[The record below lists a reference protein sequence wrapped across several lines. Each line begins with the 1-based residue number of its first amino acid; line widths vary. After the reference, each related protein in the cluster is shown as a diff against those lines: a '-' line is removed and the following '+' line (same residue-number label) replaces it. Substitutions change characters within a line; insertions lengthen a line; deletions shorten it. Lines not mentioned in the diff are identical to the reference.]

1 MSTGLTPAPF
11 ALALAPMTIREAR
24 RLALRAQLLASP
36 RRPKG
41 ADGAAR
47 AIEHLGYV
55 QLDTIAVI
63 ERAHHHTL
71 WTRVPGYEP
80 RMLDRLLSER
90 RVFEFWGHAASYLPM
105 TDYRIYRRRMTANP
119 RRERWARDH
128 RSLLDVVLDRVRKE
142 GPLGT
147 SDFEHKG
154 RRRGSWWDWKPAKTA
169 LETLHAMG
177 LLMVAE
183 RRNFQR
189 IFDLTQRVLPQ
200 GTDTTEPDD
209 AEIARFAVRR
219 CLRAHGLATARQIKD
234 HLWIAAQSDIDAA
247 VAELLDSGELTRL
260 AVGDNGG
267 YYAFTRVLASRS
279 RAVPPEVHI
288 LSPFDN
294 LVIQR
299 PRLRALFGLD
309 YTLECYVPA
318 PKRKY
323 GYFVLPVLY
332 GDEFIARLDPKVER
346 GTRTF
351 HVRRL
356 SFEPGFKDSEAALP
370 ALARKLADFARFNGA
385 DAVELH
391 SVTPTRWKPLLRR
404 ELTASA

>member
-1 MSTGLTPAPF
+1 LTPEPA
-11 ALALAPMTIREAR
+11 ALALAPMTTRKAR
-24 RLALRAQLLASP
+24 RLALKAQLLASS
-36 RRPKG
+36 RLPKG
-41 ADGAAR
+41 IEGAAR

-80 RMLDRLLSER
+80 RMLDRLLADR

-105 TDYRIYRRRMTANP
+105 TDFRFYRRRMTANP
-119 RRERWARDH
+119 RRARWARDH
-128 RSLLDVVLDRVRKE
+128 RPLMDAVLDRVRKE

-147 SDFEHKG
+147 SDFERQGK
-154 RRRGSWWDWKPAKTA
+154 RRGSWWDWKPAKTA
-169 LETLHAMG
+169 LETLHTMG
-177 LLMVAE
+177 LLMVAH

-189 IFDLTQRVLPQ
+189 IFDLTERILPENV
-200 GTDTTEPDD
+200 DATEPDD
-209 AEIARFAVRR
+209 AEIARFAIRR

-234 HLWIAAQSDIDAA
+234 HIWITAQTHINA
-247 VAELLDSGELTRL
+247 VVSELLDSGELTRV
-260 AVGDNGG
+260 AVGDDNG
-267 YYAFTRVLASRS
+267 YYALTRALASPS
-279 RAVPPEVHI
+279 RPAAPGIHI

-299 PRLRALFGLD
+299 RRLRALFGLD
-309 YTLECYVPA
+309 YTLECYLPA
-318 PKRKY
+318 PKRRH

-332 GDEFIARLDPKVER
+332 GDEFIARLDPRVER
-346 GTRTF
+346 SARVF

-356 SFEPGFKDSEAALP
+356 SFEPDLKDGEAALP
-370 ALARKLADFARFNGA
+370 ALARRLADFARFNGA

-391 SVTPTRWKPLLRR
+391 VVTPARWRPLLRR
-404 ELTASA
+404 ELAAII

>member
-1 MSTGLTPAPF
+1 
-11 ALALAPMTIREAR
+11 MTIRKAR
-24 RLALRAQLLASP
+24 RLALKAQLLAST
-36 RRPKG
+36 RLPKG
-41 ADGAAR
+41 IEGAAR

-80 RMLDRLLSER
+80 PMLDRLLAER

-105 TDYRIYRRRMTANP
+105 TDFRFYRRRMTANP
-119 RRERWARDH
+119 RWERWTRDH
-128 RSLLDVVLDRVRKE
+128 RPLMDAVLDRVRKE

-154 RRRGSWWDWKPAKTA
+154 KRHGSWWDWKPAKTA
-169 LETLHAMG
+169 LETLHTMR

-189 IFDLTQRVLPQ
+189 IFDLTERILPEDV
-200 GTDTTEPDD
+200 DTTEPDD

-219 CLRAHGLATARQIKD
+219 CLRAYGLATARQIKD
-234 HLWIAAQSDIDAA
+234 HIWVAAQTHINAA
-247 VAELLDSGELTRL
+247 VAELLDSGELTRV
-260 AVGDNGG
+260 AVGDDDG
-267 YYAFTRVLASRS
+267 YYALTRALTSRS
-279 RAVPPEVHI
+279 RPAAPEVHI

-309 YTLECYVPA
+309 YTLECYMPA
-318 PKRKY
+318 PKRRH

-332 GDEFIARLDPKVER
+332 GDEFVARLDPKVER
-346 GTRTF
+346 STREF

-356 SFEPGFKDSEAALP
+356 SFEPDFKDGEAALP

-385 DAVELH
+385 DTVELH
-391 SVTPTRWKPLLRR
+391 VVTPARWKPLLRR
-404 ELTASA
+404 ELTAGI

>member
-1 MSTGLTPAPF
+1 
-11 ALALAPMTIREAR
+11 MTIRKAR
-24 RLALRAQLLASP
+24 RLALKAQLLASP
-36 RRPKG
+36 RLPRG
-41 ADGAAR
+41 VDGAAR

-55 QLDTIAVI
+55 QVDTIAVI

-105 TDYRIYRRRMTANP
+105 TDYRFYRRRMTANP
-119 RRERWARDH
+119 RWERWARDH
-128 RSLLDVVLDRVRKE
+128 RPLMDAVLDRVRKE

-147 SDFEHKG
+147 SDFERQWK
-154 RRRGSWWDWKPAKTA
+154 RRGSWWDWKPAKTA
-169 LETLHAMG
+169 LEALHALG

-189 IFDLTQRVLPQ
+189 IFDLTERVLPQ

-209 AEIARFAVRR
+209 TEIARFAVHR
-219 CLRAHGLATARQIKD
+219 CLHAHGLATARQIRD
-234 HLWIAAQSDIDAA
+234 HLWIAAQTDINAA
-247 VAELLDSGELTRL
+247 VAELLDSGELTR
-260 AVGDNGG
+260 VEIGDDDG
-267 YYAFTRVLASRS
+267 YYALTRALASRY
-279 RAVPPEVHI
+279 RPAAPEVHI

-299 PRLRALFGLD
+299 PRLRALFGFN

-318 PKRKY
+318 PKRRH

-346 GTRTF
+346 STRVF

-356 SFEPGFKDSEAALP
+356 SFERGLKDGEAALP
-370 ALARKLADFARFNGA
+370 ALARKLAAFARFNGA
-385 DAVELH
+385 DSVELDV
-391 SVTPTRWKPLLRR
+391 VTPALWKPLLRR
-404 ELTASA
+404 ELTASI